1 MSGGAE
7 GPPDVVESRFRS
19 DADANAARRNLTCFL
34 EPKWLDMLLPRA
46 WLAWSSGK
54 DSAWALHTARLEDR
68 VDVVG
73 LLTTV
78 TEPFDRVS
86 MHGVRVE
93 LLDAQGA
100 AAGLPLVKV
109 PIPAPC
115 PNEVYEQVMGEA
127 VRQARQEGITQML
140 FGDLFL
146 EDIRAYRERHLDG
159 TGMEP
164 HFPLWGRPT
173 AELAE
178 EMIDGGLVAHVTC
191 LDPRKV
197 PRELAGRRFDRS
209 FLADLPDGVDPC
221 AENGEFHTCVTAG
234 PMFEN
239 SIAVSVGEVVDRDGF
254 VFADLEVEDR
264 QAEACTPTARA
275 VSG

>member
-1 MSGGAE
+1 M
-7 GPPDVVESRFRS
+7 
-19 DADANAARRNLTCFL
+19 T
-34 EPKWLDMLLPRA
+34 KPRA

-54 DSAWALHTARLEDR
+54 DSAWALHTARQEGE
-68 VDVVG
+68 VEIVG

-78 TEPFDRVS
+78 TEPLKRVS

-93 LLDAQGA
+93 LLEAQA
-100 AAGLPLVKV
+100 VAAGLPLVVV

-115 PNEVYEQVMGEA
+115 PNEVYERAMSRA
-127 VRQARQEGITQML
+127 VQQARQAGVTRMV

-146 EDIRAYRERHLDG
+146 ADIRAYRQERLAG
-159 TGMEP
+159 TGVEP
-164 HFPLWGRPT
+164 VFPLWGRPT

-197 PRELAGRRFDRS
+197 PRELAGHRFDRS
-209 FLADLPDGVDPC
+209 FLASLPAGTDPC

-234 PMFEN
+234 PMFDRP
-239 SIAVSVGEVVDRDGF
+239 IPVAVGQVIDRDGL
-254 VFADLEVEDR
+254 VFADLLVGA
-264 QAEACTPTARA
+264 QARA
-275 VSG
+275 KVVSP